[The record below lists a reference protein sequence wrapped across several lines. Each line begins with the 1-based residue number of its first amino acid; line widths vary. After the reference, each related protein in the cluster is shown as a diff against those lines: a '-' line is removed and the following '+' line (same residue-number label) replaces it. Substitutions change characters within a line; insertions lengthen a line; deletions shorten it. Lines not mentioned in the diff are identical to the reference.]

1 MGIYAKFVLPRVTH
15 LSMAQAQL
23 RPYRARVVGAA
34 KGCVLDIRI
43 GSARNLRF
51 YSDAVEEVVGVDASP
66 EMPGFSNEVGCCG
79 PSAQG
84 SLADS
89 ERTRYRERALR
100 ASWRSRRG

>member
-15 LSMAQAQL
+15 LSMGQAQL

-34 KGCVLDIRI
+34 KGRVLDIGI
-43 GSARNLRF
+43 GSARNLPF

-66 EMPGFSNEVGCCG
+66 MPGFSKEVGCCG

-84 SLADS
+84 SLAG
-89 ERTRYRERALR
+89 TFGRATVV
-100 ASWRSRRG
+100 RGP